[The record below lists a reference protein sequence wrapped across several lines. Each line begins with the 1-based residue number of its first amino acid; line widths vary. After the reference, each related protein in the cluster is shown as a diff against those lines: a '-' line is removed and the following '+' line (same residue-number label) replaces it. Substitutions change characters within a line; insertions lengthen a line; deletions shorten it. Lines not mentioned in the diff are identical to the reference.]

1 MAGRDLKTAGDDEKF
16 KEGRTSIF
24 AVMKKKKKEKK
35 KKISRGQLLKQL
47 DTFKFF
53 I

>member
-16 KEGRTSIF
+16 KEGRTSIS

-35 KKISRGQLLKQL
+35 KKDQPWTAVKTIGH
-47 DTFKFF
+47 